1 MDTES
6 NMKQRVVIDP
16 NICHGKPVI
25 KGTRVLISNLIAD
38 LASGLSIDEIIVN
51 YPNVSREDI
60 QAALSFAGE
69 LTRFETY
76 PIENLK

>member
-1 MDTES
+1 
-6 NMKQRVVIDP
+6 MKQRVVIDP

-38 LASGLSIDEIIVN
+38 LAPGLSVDEIIAN
-51 YPNVSREDI
+51 YPNISREDI

-69 LTRFETY
+69 LTRSETY

>member
-1 MDTES
+1 
-6 NMKQRVVIDP
+6 MKQRVVIDP